1 MEELKL
7 KPLKVEKGNSTV
19 YDINYHIVFCPKYRK
34 NVLTEKI
41 RDDLKLIFQTIT
53 SSNLWKII
61 EMEVMEDHVHLFISA
76 HPKFSPTDIVKK
88 LKGISARQI
97 FLKFPKF
104 KKKEYWGGHLWS
116 KGYFIGT
123 VGNVTKDAIKK
134 YIQANTKLNT
144 QLGNSSKH

>member
-1 MEELKL
+1 MEKLKL
-7 KPLKVEKGNSTV
+7 KPLKVEKGNSTI

-34 NVLTEKI
+34 SIFVDKL

-61 EMEVMEDHVHLFISA
+61 EMEVMEDHIHLFISA

-97 FLKFPKF
+97 FLKHPKF

-134 YIQANTKLNT
+134 YIQANTQLNT
-144 QLGNSSKH
+144 LGNSSNH

>member
-1 MEELKL
+1 METLSI
-7 KPLKVEKGNSTV
+7 KPLEVSKSNSTV
-19 YDINYHIVFCPKYRK
+19 YDINYHIVFCPKYKKPIFVDELRK
-34 NVLTEKI
+34 
-41 RDDLKLIFQTIT
+41 DLKLIFQTIT

-61 EMEVMEDHVHLFISA
+61 EMEIMPDHVHLFISA

-97 FLKFPKF
+97 FLKYPKF
-104 KKKEYWGGHLWS
+104 KKREYWGGNLWS
-116 KGYFIGT
+116 QGYFIGT

-144 QLGNSSKH
+144 KGNSSHH

>member
-7 KPLKVEKGNSTV
+7 KPLKVEKGNSTI

-61 EMEVMEDHVHLFISA
+61 EMEIMEDHVHLFISA

-97 FLKFPKF
+97 FLKHLEF

-123 VGNVTKDAIKK
+123 VGNVTKDAIRK
-134 YIQANTKLNT
+134 YIQSNTKLNT
-144 QLGNSSKH
+144 LGNSSNH

>member
-1 MEELKL
+1 MERLKL

-19 YDINYHIVFCPKYRK
+19 YDINYHIIFCPKYRK
-34 NVLTEKI
+34 NVLTEEI

-61 EMEVMEDHVHLFISA
+61 EMEIMEDHIHLFISA

-97 FLKFPKF
+97 FLKFPKLR
-104 KKKEYWGGHLWS
+104 KKNIGGDIYGL
-116 KGYFIGT
+116 
-123 VGNVTKDAIKK
+123 KDI
-134 YIQANTKLNT
+134 L
-144 QLGNSSKH
+144 LELLEM